1 MQFYSF
7 FLFLQEA
14 GIYKNEKTKGNVN
27 NYRERD
33 DEINNRQR
41 KLTSFQYMQFDT
53 SCSIHLV

>member
-1 MQFYSF
+1 MQLSF
-7 FLFLQEA
+7 FFFFLQGA
-14 GIYKNEKTKGNVN
+14 GIYKSEKKKGTVN

-33 DEINNRQR
+33 NEINNRQR